1 MAISKKRVETDL
13 DKLVEDAEPT
23 QASPVDDHLDR
34 LLEQVEAR
42 HGDDAEQEP
51 SNANDPTD
59 SAIKTGDDGEQS
71 DKPQTVDELLD
82 QIDAKSKAD
91 VDRTIQDDNRKIT
104 QKVNPA
110 ILAKTRKSTKKYA
123 GYLAFCVIV
132 LIVGVVWTAIGIAT
146 GSKWP
151 VPIFGLWNIGCG
163 VFLIIWSVI
172 LFLDQR

>member
-1 MAISKKRVETDL
+1 MAINKKRVETDL

-23 QASPVDDHLDR
+23 QTSPVDDYLDK

-42 HGDDAEQEP
+42 REDDEP
-51 SNANDPTD
+51 ASANSTQANNAG
-59 SAIKTGDDGEQS
+59 ADGEKTA
-71 DKPQTVDELLD
+71 KPQTVDELLD

-91 VDRTIQDDNRKIT
+91 VDRAIQDDNRKIT

-132 LIVGVVWTAIGIAT
+132 LIVGIVWTAIGIAT

>member
-1 MAISKKRVETDL
+1 MAINKKRVETDL

-23 QASPVDDHLDR
+23 QTSPVGDYLDK
-34 LLEQVEAR
+34 LLEQVKAR
-42 HGDDAEQEP
+42 HEDDEP
-51 SNANDPTD
+51 ASANSTQANN
-59 SAIKTGDDGEQS
+59 SGADGEKTA
-71 DKPQTVDELLD
+71 KPQTVDELLD

-91 VDRTIQDDNRKIT
+91 VDRAIQDDNRKIT

-132 LIVGVVWTAIGIAT
+132 LIIGIVWTAIGIAT

>member
-1 MAISKKRVETDL
+1 MAINKKRVETDL
-13 DKLVEDAEPT
+13 DKLVEDVEPT
-23 QASPVDDHLDR
+23 QASPVDDHLDK

-42 HGDDAEQEP
+42 HGNEEEQEP
-51 SNANDPTD
+51 TGDNDSTA

-71 DKPQTVDELLD
+71 DKPQTVAELLD

-91 VDRTIQDDNRKIT
+91 VDRAIQDDNRKIT

-110 ILAKTRKSTKKYA
+110 ILAKTRKSTKKYS
-123 GYLAFCVIV
+123 GYLTFCVIV
-132 LIVGVVWTAIGIAT
+132 LLVGIVWTAIGIAT

-163 VFLIIWSVI
+163 VFIIIWSII

>member
-1 MAISKKRVETDL
+1 MAINKKRVETDL
-13 DKLVEDAEPT
+13 DKPVEDAGK
-23 QASPVDDHLDR
+23 PVDKPVSDYLDN

-42 HGDDAEQEP
+42 HEDETVTEP
-51 SNANDPTD
+51 ASANDASNPVD
-59 SAIKTGDDGEQS
+59 PDACKEQS
-71 DKPQTVDELLD
+71 CEQPTMDELLD
-82 QIDAKSKAD
+82 QIDAKSKAN
-91 VDRTIQDDNRKIT
+91 VDRAITDDERKIT

-132 LIVGVVWTAIGIAT
+132 LIVGIVWTAIGIAT